1 MKTNE
6 VKHLLNSFYEG
17 ATTPEEELLLR
28 NYFNSGEVEQE
39 LLDEKNIFLSLEQS
53 EIIDVP
59 NHLASQLDTLISN
72 LDRENHKR
80 VSFST
85 KTLIRWVSVAACI
98 ALLTT
103 ASFYL
108 FHPSMSNHDQTL
120 VEDIDHEPEVDIIQ
134 VEKALALLSN
144 NFNKGMKQID
154 GMQSNFEKTNAM
166 LEEIFK

>member
-80 VSFST
+80 V
-85 KTLIRWVSVAACI
+85 LIV
-98 ALLTT
+98 
-103 ASFYL
+103 
-108 FHPSMSNHDQTL
+108 
-120 VEDIDHEPEVDIIQ
+120 
-134 VEKALALLSN
+134 
-144 NFNKGMKQID
+144 
-154 GMQSNFEKTNAM
+154 
-166 LEEIFK
+166 